1 MSDHLQLPRLA
12 QLSLWLTN
20 IFKVPGRVATVN
32 YLGLIDHPNFI
43 KLIGYCTDDDHK
55 LLVYKY
61 MERGS
66 LDNYLFRSEFLLAV
80 FTLDLSHGTYE
91 LKHDFNSTSILIDS
105 NHNARISNF
114 GMVKDGPVD
123 SSGQV
128 IYTKGYTDPEYIKQV
143 TSPKA
148 ATYTVSVWCFWNS

>member
-66 LDNYLFRSEFLLAV
+66 LDNYLFRSRFYTGPLAWNLRIKTR
-80 FTLDLSHGTYE
+80 FQFHQHLD
-91 LKHDFNSTSILIDS
+91 
-105 NHNARISNF
+105 
-114 GMVKDGPVD
+114 
-123 SSGQV
+123 
-128 IYTKGYTDPEYIKQV
+128 
-143 TSPKA
+143 
-148 ATYTVSVWCFWNS
+148 